1 MKKVLF
7 GSAFA
12 LLTIVV
18 LSSCKKD
25 YTCKCTTTD
34 SSGSGSSSTK
44 NITINGKKKDVKK
57 TCENGNL
64 TVGTLSTSCTID

>member
-12 LLTIVV
+12 LLTIVA

-25 YTCKCTTTD
+25 YTCKCTITD
-34 SSGSGSSSTK
+34 SSGFLGTTTTST
-44 NITINGKKKDVKK
+44 TINGKKKDVKK
-57 TCENGNL
+57 ACENANS